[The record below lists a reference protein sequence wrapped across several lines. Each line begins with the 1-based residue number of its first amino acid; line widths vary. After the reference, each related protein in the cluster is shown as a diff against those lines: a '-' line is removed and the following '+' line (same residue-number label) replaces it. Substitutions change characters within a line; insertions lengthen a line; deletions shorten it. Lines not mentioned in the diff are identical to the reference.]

1 MNKIIYDNVT
11 LDFVINSIITRI
23 IGLEETENVEDL
35 IIYSKSNPETII
47 KYIDSEITNL
57 ENYIKLFSNIKN
69 INEYSIETN
78 IEDFIVFT
86 VDYEEKM
93 IKNMSILEYINIA
106 KTYYNIDIM
115 NINDFV
121 VELKI

>member
-23 IGLEETENVEDL
+23 IGLEETENLEDL